1 MEQPDVQQLFFQHV
15 KNNLPRHLSLV
26 DEVAELLNIS
36 TDSAYRRIRGEK
48 MISFDEI
55 RTLCSHFKISLDQ
68 FFFLTSE
75 SILFTGRNADTAT
88 FSFDQHLKN
97 ILAQIVYMNS
107 FDRREMI
114 VLNKDVT
121 LFHYFNFHELAAFK
135 FFFWMK
141 AILQMPL
148 FGKKL
153 FEIDEMTDGLEKTGF
168 QILEEYN
175 KVPSQE
181 IWNVEN
187 IHTIV
192 YQIEY
197 YKEMKVFASSK
208 DIISLYE
215 CLQKMVDHIER
226 QAELG
231 YKFDINGKHPPEKAS
246 YKMFVNEFVLGDNTF
261 LAVLNDTKVLH
272 LNHTTLNFIT
282 TKDTQFVD
290 YTYQHLQ
297 NIIRKS
303 TLISDVGEKER
314 KRFFARMQEKIEHR
328 KKAAANY
335 NPK

>member
-1 MEQPDVQQLFFQHV
+1 
-15 KNNLPRHLSLV
+15 
-26 DEVAELLNIS
+26 
-36 TDSAYRRIRGEK
+36 
-48 MISFDEI
+48 
-55 RTLCSHFKISLDQ
+55 
-68 FFFLTSE
+68 
-75 SILFTGRNADTAT
+75 
-88 FSFDQHLKN
+88 KN
-97 ILAQIVYMNS
+97 ILAAVVYMNS

-114 VLNKDVT
+114 VMNKDIPVFHF
-121 LFHYFNFHELAAFK
+121 FHYHQLAAFK

-141 AILQMPL
+141 TLLQYPL

-153 FEIDEMTDGLEKTGF
+153 FETDEMTESLEKIGD
-168 QILEEYN
+168 QIVEEYN
-175 KVPSQE
+175 KIPSQE

-187 IHTIV
+187 IHSTI

-197 YKEMKVFASSK
+197 YKETKVFSSAQ
-208 DIISLYE
+208 DIINLYE
-215 CLQKMVDHIER
+215 SLEKTVQHIEK

-231 YKFDINGKHPPEKAS
+231 YKFSVNGKHPPEKAS
-246 YKMFVNEFVLGDNTF
+246 YKMFVNEFIIGDNTF

-272 LNHTTLNFIT
+272 LNHTVVNFMT
-282 TKDTQFVD
+282 TKDTRFVD

-314 KRFFARMQEKIEHR
+314 KRFFSRMLEKIDHR